1 MILFTVYK
9 LNRFNKSEIEYY
21 LDKVTDDCPANVKM
35 LFVYFSSHGSRLS
48 TGGNALETSDGKL
61 IYTNDIIA
69 TFRKPNLHEKFKIF
83 IFDTCRTKGMYIQ
96 QAAHIS
102 AMVIRHVIN

>member
-35 LFVYFSSHGSRLS
+35 LFVYFSSHGRRLF
-48 TGGNALETSDGKL
+48 TGGDALETSDKKL

-69 TFRKPNLHEKFKIF
+69 TFRKPNLHKKFKVF

-96 QAAHIS
+96 
-102 AMVIRHVIN
+102 